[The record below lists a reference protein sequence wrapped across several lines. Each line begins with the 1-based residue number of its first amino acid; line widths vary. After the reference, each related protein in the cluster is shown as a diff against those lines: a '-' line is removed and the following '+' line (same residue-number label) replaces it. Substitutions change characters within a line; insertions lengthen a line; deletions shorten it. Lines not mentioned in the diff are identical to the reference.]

1 MTRLATLVMIVL
13 AAWIAAGPIVE
24 ALEQCREVCPQDQ
37 ASGGCPDDGSCC
49 SCCVHVRA
57 MVAPAPP
64 PLFGGLASAPAVE
77 PRSGVLAAADP
88 HDILH
93 VPKAS

>member
-1 MTRLATLVMIVL
+1 MRRLATLVMIVL

-24 ALEQCREVCPQDQ
+24 SLEPCREVCPQNQ
-37 ASGGCPDDGSCC
+37 AEGDCPDDGTCC
-49 SCCVHVRA
+49 SCCVHIRA

-64 PLFGGLASAPAVE
+64 SLFGGLASTAAFEPGAAP
-77 PRSGVLAAADP
+77 RAAAEP

>member
-1 MTRLATLVMIVL
+1 MRRLATLVMIVL
-13 AAWIAAGPIVE
+13 AAWISAGPIVE

-37 ASGGCPDDGSCC
+37 ASGECPDDGTCC

-64 PLFGGLASAPAVE
+64 PLFSGIASAPAFE
-77 PRSGVLAAADP
+77 PRAGLPVAAEP